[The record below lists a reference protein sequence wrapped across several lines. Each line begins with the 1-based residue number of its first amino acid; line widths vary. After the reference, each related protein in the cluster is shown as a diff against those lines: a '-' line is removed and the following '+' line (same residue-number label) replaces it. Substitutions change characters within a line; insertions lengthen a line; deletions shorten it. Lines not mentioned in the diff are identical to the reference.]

1 MRVTEESNLVLW
13 DLKGKKDL
21 VRKVRRSFPKDEKL
35 ALRSES

>member
-13 DLKGKKDL
+13 DPIGKKDL
-21 VRKVRRSFPKDEKL
+21 IRKVRRSFPKEKQL

>member
-21 VRKVRRSFPKDEKL
+21 VRKVRSFPKDEKL